1 MLHMIGN
8 AHIDPVWLW
17 RWTDGCAEA
26 ISTCWAAIDRLDEGT
41 EFVFTR
47 GEAQIYAWIE
57 ELDPPLFA
65 RIKEYVAAGRWVV
78 VNGWWIQPDCNLP
91 SGEALIRQALY
102 GKRYFTDRFGVD
114 VPVGYNV
121 DSFGH
126 AATLPMLLMH
136 TGSSAYVFMRPG
148 PHEMTLP
155 ANLFDWQSPDGSIV
169 AAFRIQDA
177 YSTTSGTTPLD
188 KKITQQLA
196 MSAAEGQPYMC
207 FYGVGNHGGGP
218 TKKHI
223 ATIVEAKAKA
233 LDVTFSDPNRYF
245 RELPPS
251 HRPTVNQ
258 ELQFHAIGCYSV
270 ASKLKALNR
279 RAEARLIQAEAAATL
294 AFRVSGALYP
304 RAELERLWRSV
315 LFNQFHDILGGASV
329 ESACEE
335 AADDFAAVLSGTA
348 AIINASIRHLDRTIS
363 PVSDP
368 TDATVLLA
376 NFNSENFDG
385 VCEVEPWT
393 DFDTD
398 SPRLLIDEDG
408 VEVPFQY
415 INPEAKTKGLQRLA
429 FRAGIPGYGYR
440 LLRFAKRPNG
450 VAAPSVNF
458 GRPAAPGQRT
468 FETAG
473 WRIEIDGTTGAIASL
488 VNKQAGLSV
497 FTGAAHAG
505 IIVDDP
511 SDTWSHGLDRFGVDG
526 ERTVL
531 ESINLLEE
539 GAIRTAIEVITTAS
553 ASRFSTIIVLPAD
566 PDLPLDLRV
575 KLDWHE
581 KQKLFRIA
589 FPLAGS
595 RFEYEIAAGWVER
608 PDDGQEV
615 SGQRW
620 VRAVRREAT
629 VTVINDAKYSY
640 AAKDGTLFITA
651 VRSPVYAHHE
661 PVKLRSGAVYR
672 YLDQGEQGFTIRIAA
687 GSTVTRKDA
696 MRLANELLCPHVATP
711 HVSRGG
717 KAAHRG
723 QWMKIDSASSS
734 VIALKQAEG
743 NDVTVVRA
751 IELDGKPDELVVEG
765 GRVGVK
771 PRGIVTAQVAGGSIT
786 ECNGLER

>member
-26 ISTCWAAIDRLDEGT
+26 ISTCWAAIDRLEEGT

-65 RIKEYVAAGRWVV
+65 RIKEYVAAGRWIV

-102 GKRYFTDRFGVD
+102 GKRYFSDRFDVD
-114 VPVGYNV
+114 VPVGFNV

-126 AATLPMLLMH
+126 AATFPMLLRH

-155 ANLFDWQSPDGSIV
+155 ANLFDWQSPDGSV
-169 AAFRIQDA
+169 VTAFRIRDA
-177 YSTTSGTTPLD
+177 YSTMSGTTPLD

-218 TKKHI
+218 TKKDI
-223 ATIVEAKAKA
+223 ATIVEAKAKG

-245 RELPPS
+245 RELPPG
-251 HRPTVNQ
+251 HRPTVDQ
-258 ELQFHAIGCYSV
+258 ELQFHAIGCYS
-270 ASKLKALNR
+270 AAGKLKALNR
-279 RAEARLIQAEAAATL
+279 RAEARLTQAEAAAAL
-294 AFRVSGALYP
+294 AFRVTGAPYP
-304 RAELERLWRSV
+304 RAELEKLWRSV
-315 LFNQFHDILGGASV
+315 LFNQFHDTLGGTSI
-329 ESACEE
+329 ESACEDS
-335 AADDFAAVLSGTA
+335 ADDFDAVLSGA
-348 AIINASIRHLDRTIS
+348 ATIVNASIRHLDRTIS

-376 NFNSENFDG
+376 NFNPENLDG
-385 VCEVEPWT
+385 ICEVEPWT
-393 DFDTD
+393 DFDTA
-398 SPRLLIDEDG
+398 STRLLIDEDG
-408 VEVPFQY
+408 AEVPFQY
-415 INPEAKTKGLQRLA
+415 VSPDAKTEGLQRLA
-429 FRAGIPGYGYR
+429 FRAVVPGYGYR
-440 LLRFAKRPNG
+440 LLRFARRANG
-450 VAAPSVNF
+450 SAAPSVSF
-458 GRPAAPGQRT
+458 GRPAARGQLT

-473 WRIEIDGTTGAIASL
+473 WRLEIDGVTGAIARL
-488 VNKQAGLSV
+488 INKQTGLSV

-505 IIVDDP
+505 TIVDDP

-531 ESINLLEE
+531 ESVNLLEE
-539 GAIRTAIEVITTAS
+539 GAIRTAIEVITTAG

-566 PDLPLDLRV
+566 PDLPVDLRV

-608 PDDGQEV
+608 PDDGREI

-620 VRAVRREAT
+620 VRAVRRDAT

-640 AAKDGTLFITA
+640 AAKDGTLYITA

-661 PVKLRSGAVYR
+661 PVKLRPGALYR
-672 YLDQGEQGFTIRIAA
+672 YLDQGEQGFSIRIAA

-696 MRLANELLCPHVATP
+696 MRLANELLCPPVATP

-743 NDVTVVRA
+743 SDVTVVRA
-751 IELDGKPDELVVEG
+751 IELDGKPDELVAEG
-765 GRVGVK
+765 GRVAVK

-786 ECNGLER
+786 ECDGLER